1 MWGRT
6 LRWRRAIAEL
16 WPGIR
21 EADEL
26 HVRGPLPETL
36 LLRGWLAS
44 RLDREIALRHELAEH
59 VELLAIDGH
68 EVVARE
74 ERTSA
79 SDLLSHEL
87 DRFSR
92 DEVYEK
98 AVATA

>member
-1 MWGRT
+1 M
-6 LRWRRAIAEL
+6 
-16 WPGIR
+16 
-21 EADEL
+21 
-26 HVRGPLPETL
+26 

-44 RLDREIALRHELAEH
+44 RLDRDIELRHEPAEH

-68 EVVARE
+68 EVLAHE

-92 DEVYEK
+92 DEVYER

>member
-1 MWGRT
+1 M
-6 LRWRRAIAEL
+6 
-16 WPGIR
+16 
-21 EADEL
+21 
-26 HVRGPLPETL
+26 

-44 RLDREIALRHELAEH
+44 RLDREIALRHEFAEH

-68 EVVARE
+68 EVLARE